1 MQVNNSVNLASQA
14 AIALGN
20 STSVPAQEQRTRALA
35 RENFNSAELTSENNK
50 TQSSQ
55 SDVNARQR
63 LDIDEQAIALIE
75 REQLPPSNSRNNEQQ
90 SFTPNNQQNSYNS
103 GYDAPSSQNKL
114 AVAAYQSVG
123 AIAQRD
129 NIQQV
134 FGVDLFA

>member
-14 AIALGN
+14 AIARGN

-35 RENFNSAELTSENNK
+35 RESLSNEENQ
-50 TQSSQ
+50 TQKSQ
-55 SDVNARQR
+55 SEIDTRQR

-75 REQLPPSNSRNNEQQ
+75 REPLPGYNSSDSQQ
-90 SFTPNNQQNSYNS
+90 SSSQQNSYNG
-103 GYDAPSSQNKL
+103 GYDSPSTQNQS
-114 AVAAYQSVG
+114 AVAAYQSVD

-129 NIQQV
+129 SIQQI